1 MPNPSLVKS
10 WNRFRESY
18 NPLRN
23 LTMARA
29 VSIMEQAQRGMMA
42 DLQWLYAAE
51 TGIEATDPDLY
62 AIIERTVSGISD
74 MDWHVVT
81 ADEDAVGFD
90 AKLAEEQKDFLAGSY
105 SKCDNLAGA
114 IEHLAMARFR
124 GFAHLQPWL
133 KEDWT
138 IEHLEP
144 LPQWNMV
151 RDGIRTDWA
160 WNPQALQKSFLSL
173 GPDAI
178 LTPDQYVVL
187 DNRRPVNRI
196 ALIKYVRATT
206 SEKDWDGYVEIY
218 GLPGVFVIMPA
229 GIPQG
234 EEEKYRADA
243 IAAAEAASGALPNG
257 SDVKTLS
264 EVRGVQPFQM
274 RLEWLQKQ
282 LVLAGTGGLLTML
295 SEPTGIGGGSTGS
308 HDAVWQTIV
317 RRAAK
322 KIEQALVEQYDRRA
336 LAAFFPGRPALAS
349 FALRTKQEKNV
360 GEAVQNISALAS
372 AGYQVDPKQVEEE
385 TGYAVT
391 LKPQPEMPQ
400 TPGFRQPTPDNPAP
414 AVDDV
419 AATALNGAQVTS
431 MVELLKQAA
440 AGQIPKDSILPIL
453 QAAFPNVS
461 EETIREIVGPLDTF
475 NATEAITRAR
485 MKCRDEKKK
494 EASEGLAAT
503 LEEILAEA
511 MAEEMKKALSKEVE

>member
-62 AIIERTVSGISD
+62 AIIERTVSGVSD
-74 MDWHVVT
+74 MDWHIVT

-90 AKLAEEQKDFLAGSY
+90 AKLAEDQKDFLARSY

-160 WNPQALQKSFLSL
+160 WNPQALQKSVLSL
-173 GPDAI
+173 GKDAI

>member
-1 MPNPSLVKS
+1 MPNMIPRVES
-10 WNRFRESY
+10 WNRYREGY

-42 DLQWLYAAE
+42 DLQWLYGSE
-51 TGIEATDPDLY
+51 LGIEATDPDLY
-62 AIIERTVSGISD
+62 AIIERTISGISD
-74 MDWHVVT
+74 MDWHIVT
-81 ADEDAVGFD
+81 ADEDAIGYD
-90 AKLAEEQKDFLAGSY
+90 AKLAEDQKDFLAWSY
-105 SKCDNLAGA
+105 SACDNLATA

-124 GFAHLQPWL
+124 GFSHLQPWL
-133 KEDWT
+133 KPDWT
-138 IEHLEP
+138 IEHLEA

-151 RDGIRTDWA
+151 RDGTRTSWA
-160 WNPQALQKSFLSL
+160 WNPQAMQKPYSAFAGMRDEGRGMNGGPLSPEDYL
-173 GPDAI
+173 VI
-178 LTPDQYVVL
+178 

-206 SEKDWDGYVEIY
+206 SEKDWDGYVDIY
-218 GLPGVFVIMPA
+218 GIPGVFIIMPA

-243 IAAAEAASGALPNG
+243 IDAAEAASGALPNG

-336 LAAFFPGRPALAS
+336 LAAVFPGRPALAS

-360 GEAVQNISALAS
+360 GDAVDNISKLS
-372 AGYQVDPKQVEEE
+372 TAGYQVDPKQVEEE
-385 TGYAVT
+385 TGYTVT
-391 LKPQPEMPQ
+391 LKPQPEPQPMGAFRGRAQ
-400 TPGFRQPTPDNPAP
+400 TPYPPAKQPEGAARRGAAPQNENDILKAFAADMSPAGK
-414 AVDDV
+414 AVE
-419 AATALNGAQVTS
+419 
-431 MVELLKQAA
+431 ELLKNPSKEAA
-440 AGQIPKDSILPIL
+440 EALLAKLDTLLPKDPET
-453 QAAFPNVS
+453 AAV
-461 EETIREIVGPLDTF
+461 IAD
-475 NATEAITRAR
+475 
-485 MKCRDEKKK
+485 
-494 EASEGLAAT
+494 
-503 LEEILAEA
+503 A
-511 MAEEMKKALSKEVE
+511 MARAFNIKEN

>member
-1 MPNPSLVKS
+1 MLKIQRVEQ
-10 WNRFRESY
+10 WNRYRESY

-29 VSIMEQAQRGMMA
+29 VGIMEQAQRGMMA
-42 DLQWLYAAE
+42 DLQWLYGSE
-51 TGIEATDPDLY
+51 LGIEATDPDLY
-62 AIIERTVSGISD
+62 AIIERTISGISD
-74 MDWHVVT
+74 MDWHIVT
-81 ADEDAVGFD
+81 ADEDAIGYD

-105 SKCDNLAGA
+105 AQCDNLAAA

-124 GFAHLQPWL
+124 GFSHLQPWL
-133 KEDWT
+133 KPDWT
-138 IEHLEP
+138 IEHLEA

-151 RDGIRTDWA
+151 RDGTRTSWA
-160 WNPQALQKSFLSL
+160 WNPQALQKSYQSLVGLGGTQVRGTFQTSQTSQTSALS
-173 GPDAI
+173 PEDYI
-178 LTPDQYVVL
+178 VI

-206 SEKDWDGYVEIY
+206 SEKDWDGYVDIY
-218 GLPGVFVIMPA
+218 GIPGVFIIMPS

-243 IAAAEAASGALPNG
+243 IDAAEAASGALPNG

-336 LAAFFPGRPALAS
+336 LAAVFPGRPALAS

-360 GEAVQNISALAS
+360 GDAVENISKLS
-372 AGYQVDPKQVEEE
+372 TAGYQVDPKQVEEE
-385 TGYAVT
+385 TGYTVT
-391 LKPQPEMPQ
+391 LKPQPEPQPMGAFRGRAQ
-400 TPGFRQPTPDNPAP
+400 TPAAP
-414 AVDDV
+414 QED
-419 AATALNGAQVTS
+419 L
-431 MVELLKQAA
+431 
-440 AGQIPKDSILPIL
+440 
-453 QAAFPNVS
+453 
-461 EETIREIVGPLDTF
+461 
-475 NATEAITRAR
+475 
-485 MKCRDEKKK
+485 
-494 EASEGLAAT
+494 ASS
-503 LEEILAEA
+503 LEEMLAWA
-511 MAEEMKKALSKEVE
+511 MAEEMKKALSKEVK

>member
-1 MPNPSLVKS
+1 MLKIQRVEQ
-10 WNRFRESY
+10 WNRYRESY

-42 DLQWLYAAE
+42 DLQWLYGSE
-51 TGIEATDPDLY
+51 LGIEATDPDLY
-62 AIIERTVSGISD
+62 AIIERTISGISD
-74 MDWHVVT
+74 MDWHIVT
-81 ADEDAVGFD
+81 ADEDAIGFD

-105 SKCDNLAGA
+105 SACDNLASA

-124 GFAHLQPWL
+124 GFSHLQPWI
-133 KEDWT
+133 KPDWT

-151 RDGIRTDWA
+151 RDGTRTDWA
-160 WNPQALQKSFLSL
+160 WNPQALQKPYSAFAVEKLSVEML
-173 GPDAI
+173 RSRGSLHSSTPQPLNPDEYI
-178 LTPDQYVVL
+178 VI

-206 SEKDWDGYVEIY
+206 SEKDWDGYVDIY
-218 GLPGVFVIMPA
+218 GIPGVFIIMPA

-243 IAAAEAASGALPNG
+243 IDAAEAASGALPNG

-336 LAAFFPGRPALAS
+336 LAAVFPGRPALAS

-360 GEAVQNISALAS
+360 GEAVDNISKLS
-372 AGYQVDPKQVEEE
+372 TAGYQVDPKQVEEE
-385 TGYAVT
+385 TGYTVT
-391 LKPQPEMPQ
+391 LKPVAEGLGIRDQ
-400 TPGFRQPTPDNPAP
+400 GSGAFREKK
-414 AVDDV
+414 VK
-419 AATALNGAQVTS
+419 
-431 MVELLKQAA
+431 VEGEGEQRNDLSSVL
-440 AGQIPKDSILPIL
+440 
-453 QAAFPNVS
+453 
-461 EETIREIVGPLDTF
+461 E
-475 NATEAITRAR
+475 EAIA
-485 MKCRDEKKK
+485 
-494 EASEGLAAT
+494 G
-503 LEEILAEA
+503 A
-511 MAEEMKKALSKEVE
+511 MAEEMKKALSKEVK

>member
-1 MPNPSLVKS
+1 MPNMIPRVES
-10 WNRFRESY
+10 WNRYRESY

-29 VSIMEQAQRGMMA
+29 VGIMEQAQRGMMA
-42 DLQWLYAAE
+42 DLQWLYGSE
-51 TGIEATDPDLY
+51 LGIEATDPDLY
-62 AIIERTVSGISD
+62 AIIERTVAGISD
-74 MDWHVVT
+74 MDWHIVT
-81 ADEDAVGFD
+81 ADEDAIGYD
-90 AKLAEEQKDFLAGSY
+90 AKLAEDQKDFLAASY
-105 SKCDNLAGA
+105 SKCDNLAAA

-124 GFAHLQPWL
+124 GFSHLQPWL
-133 KEDWT
+133 KPDWT

-151 RDGIRTDWA
+151 RNGTRTDWA
-160 WNPQALQKSFLSL
+160 WNPQAMQKPYSAFAGIRDQGSGLSG
-173 GPDAI
+173 GPLSPEDYLVI
-178 LTPDQYVVL
+178 

-206 SEKDWDGYVEIY
+206 SEKDWDGYVDIY
-218 GLPGVFVIMPA
+218 GIPGVFIIMPA

-243 IAAAEAASGALPNG
+243 IDAAEAASGALPNG

-264 EVRGVQPFQM
+264 EVRGVQPFQQ

-336 LAAFFPGRPALAS
+336 LAAMFPGRPALAS

-360 GEAVQNISALAS
+360 GDAVENISKLS
-372 AGYQVDPKQVEEE
+372 TAGYQVDPKQVEEE
-385 TGYAVT
+385 TGYTVT
-391 LKPQPEMPQ
+391 LKPVAEAPVQGV
-400 TPGFRQPTPDNPAP
+400 GFRGRSTKEGSNSTVDLHLESTPKGDLASSIEEM
-414 AVDDV
+414 
-419 AATALNGAQVTS
+419 L
-431 MVELLKQAA
+431 
-440 AGQIPKDSILPIL
+440 AG
-453 QAAFPNVS
+453 
-461 EETIREIVGPLDTF
+461 
-475 NATEAITRAR
+475 
-485 MKCRDEKKK
+485 
-494 EASEGLAAT
+494 
-503 LEEILAEA
+503 A
-511 MAEEMKKALSKEVE
+511 MAEEMKKALSKEVK

>member
-1 MPNPSLVKS
+1 MLKIQRVEQ
-10 WNRFRESY
+10 WNRYRESY

-29 VSIMEQAQRGMMA
+29 VSVMEQAQRGMMA
-42 DLQWLYAAE
+42 DLQWLYGSE
-51 TGIEATDPDLY
+51 LGIEATDPDLY
-62 AIIERTVSGISD
+62 AIIERTISGISD
-74 MDWHVVT
+74 MDWHIVT
-81 ADEDAVGFD
+81 ADEDAIGYD

-105 SKCDNLAGA
+105 SACDNLASA

-124 GFAHLQPWL
+124 GFSHLQPWL
-133 KEDWT
+133 KPDWT
-138 IEHLEP
+138 IEHLEA

-151 RDGIRTDWA
+151 RDGTRTSWA
-160 WNPQALQKSFLSL
+160 WNPQALQRSYASLVGVGVGGRCTMDVSHSSVDLHL
-173 GPDAI
+173 GP
-178 LTPDQYVVL
+178 TPLSPEEYIVI

-206 SEKDWDGYVEIY
+206 SEKDWDGYVDIY
-218 GLPGVFVIMPA
+218 GIPGVFIIMPS

-243 IAAAEAASGALPNG
+243 IDAAEAASGALPNG

-336 LAAFFPGRPALAS
+336 LAAVFPGRPALAS

-360 GEAVQNISALAS
+360 GDAVENISKLSA

-385 TGYAVT
+385 TGYTVT

-400 TPGFRQPTPDNPAP
+400 QMGAFREKK
-414 AVDDV
+414 VK
-419 AATALNGAQVTS
+419 
-431 MVELLKQAA
+431 VEGEGEQRNDLSSVL
-440 AGQIPKDSILPIL
+440 
-453 QAAFPNVS
+453 
-461 EETIREIVGPLDTF
+461 E
-475 NATEAITRAR
+475 EAIA
-485 MKCRDEKKK
+485 
-494 EASEGLAAT
+494 G
-503 LEEILAEA
+503 A
-511 MAEEMKKALSKEVE
+511 MAEEMKKALSKEVK

>member
-1 MPNPSLVKS
+1 MPNMIPRVES
-10 WNRFRESY
+10 WNRYRESY

-29 VSIMEQAQRGMMA
+29 VGIMEQAQRGMMA
-42 DLQWLYAAE
+42 DLQWLYGSE
-51 TGIEATDPDLY
+51 LGIEATDPDLY
-62 AIIERTVSGISD
+62 AIIERTVAGLSD
-74 MDWHVVT
+74 MDWHIVT
-81 ADEDAVGFD
+81 ADEDAIGYD
-90 AKLAEEQKDFLAGSY
+90 AKLAEDQKDFLAGSY
-105 SKCDNLAGA
+105 SKCDNLAAA

-124 GFAHLQPWL
+124 GFSHLQPWL
-133 KEDWT
+133 GNDWT

-151 RDGIRTDWA
+151 RDGTHAGWA
-160 WNPQALQKSFLSL
+160 WNPAALQKSFQSL
-173 GPDAI
+173 GADAV
-178 LTPDQYVVL
+178 LTPEEYIVI

-206 SEKDWDGYVEIY
+206 SEKDWDGYVDIY
-218 GLPGVFVIMPA
+218 GIPGVFIIMPA

-243 IAAAEAASGALPNG
+243 IDAAEAASGALPNG

-264 EVRGVQPFQM
+264 EVRGMQPFQQ

-336 LAAFFPGRPALAS
+336 LAAVFPGRPALAS

-360 GEAVQNISALAS
+360 GDAVENISKLS
-372 AGYQVDPKQVEEE
+372 TAGYQVDPKQVEEE
-385 TGYAVT
+385 TGYTVT
-391 LKPQPEMPQ
+391 LKPQPEPQ
-400 TPGFRQPTPDNPAP
+400 PMGAFR
-414 AVDDV
+414 
-419 AATALNGAQVTS
+419 G
-431 MVELLKQAA
+431 
-440 AGQIPKDSILPIL
+440 
-453 QAAFPNVS
+453 
-461 EETIREIVGPLDTF
+461 
-475 NATEAITRAR
+475 
-485 MKCRDEKKK
+485 RDERPD
-494 EASEGLAAT
+494 ARPSEGEQKPDLASV
-503 LEEILAEA
+503 LEEALAGA
-511 MAEEMKKALSKEVE
+511 MAEEMKKALSKEVK